1 MWTATRCAHISVLN
15 PSQLLPR
22 SLPLVLSILE
32 SASLYLV
39 RPSFWNPHPCTLC
52 GLHAALKS
60 CGFALCACSGIE
72 AFRVLQYVDYV
83 GSWGPAIVGHAH
95 PEVTEALTEQIK
107 KVRKLLL

>member
-1 MWTATRCAHISVLN
+1 MWTATRCAHNFVPS

-22 SLPLVLSILE
+22 SFPLLLSFLE
-32 SASLYLV
+32 LASLYLM
-39 RPSFWNPHPCTLC
+39 RSLC
-52 GLHAALKS
+52 YAEP
-60 CGFALCACSGIE
+60 CGFALCACPGIE

-107 KVRKLLL
+107 KVRQLLL

>member
-1 MWTATRCAHISVLN
+1 M
-15 PSQLLPR
+15 
-22 SLPLVLSILE
+22 
-32 SASLYLV
+32 
-39 RPSFWNPHPCTLC
+39 
-52 GLHAALKS
+52 
-60 CGFALCACSGIE
+60 CACSGIE

>member
-15 PSQLLPR
+15 PSQPLPR
-22 SLPLVLSILE
+22 SLPLVLSFLKL
-32 SASLYLV
+32 ASLYLV
-39 RPSFWNPHPCTLC
+39 RPLC
-52 GLHAALKS
+52 CAKP